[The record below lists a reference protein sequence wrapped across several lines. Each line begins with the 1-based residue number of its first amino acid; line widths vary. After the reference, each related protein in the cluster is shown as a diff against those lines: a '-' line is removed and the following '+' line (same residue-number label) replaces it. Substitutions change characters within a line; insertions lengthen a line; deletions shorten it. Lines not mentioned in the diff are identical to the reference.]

1 MQPENFPG
9 KPDVPEFT
17 GINGEY
23 YRHEFHR
30 IEEGNASGI
39 SFNYMAAL
47 LGPLWLGVRNL
58 WSYFWI
64 ALILELISLV
74 QLSRGLWGNIGAEE
88 FARARAIA
96 QRAAQRA
103 DQAAAALAENKDN
116 FQALN
121 QAAKNLKEEAANAL
135 ALAQSLSDG
144 AVRYL
149 VAGTIG
155 FLAVRIVIGLMSNRA
170 LERRYMQWRAD
181 RSIAHG
187 FNWFRS
193 ALLSLLLGAVYFL
206 TLLRFSTAEAPKIL
220 YQFPTN
226 QELITGTTL
235 KLDNLFTA
243 ITATG
248 APFFNAIT
256 NGLRVALDGIE
267 MILVGTPW
275 IVVFALTSLMA
286 LRAGGAW
293 VAIFTMAALA
303 YLGVFGFWE
312 KSMVTVSL
320 LGTAALLCIV
330 IGIPL
335 GILCG
340 KRARFYKLV
349 KPFLDLMQTMPA
361 FVYLIPVIAF
371 FGIGRPPGVVATFI
385 FGMPPVVR
393 LTALGIQGVPESV
406 KEATTAFGASKWFL
420 LFKVEIP
427 LAMPSIMTGVN
438 QTILM
443 CLSMVVL
450 ASLIGAKGLGEDVLV
465 ALQYAAEGQG
475 ILAGVA
481 ILFCAMILDRI
492 IQGRNTSKNI

>member
-1 MQPENFPG
+1 
-9 KPDVPEFT
+9 
-17 GINGEY
+17 
-23 YRHEFHR
+23 
-30 IEEGNASGI
+30 
-39 SFNYMAAL
+39 MAAL
-47 LGPLWLGVRNL
+47 LGPLWLSLRNL

-64 ALILELISLV
+64 ALVLELISLV
-74 QLSRGLWGNIGAEE
+74 QFSRGFWGNIGADEL
-88 FARARAIA
+88 ARARAIA

-103 DQAAAALAENKDN
+103 DQAAAALAEGKDN
-116 FQALN
+116 FQALS
-121 QAAKNLKEEAANAL
+121 QAAKKLEEEAANAL
-135 ALAQSLSDG
+135 ALAESLSGG

-149 VAGTIG
+149 VGGAIC
-155 FLAVRIVIGLMSNRA
+155 FLVVRIAIGLLSNRA

-181 RSIAHG
+181 RNIAHG
-187 FNWFRS
+187 FNWLRS
-193 ALLSLLLGAVYFL
+193 ALLSGLLAIVYFL
-206 TLLRFSTAEAPKIL
+206 TLLRFSTSEAPKIL
-220 YQFPTN
+220 YQFPTS
-226 QELITGTTL
+226 QKLITEATV

-243 ITATG
+243 ITAAG
-248 APFFNAIT
+248 APVFNAIT
-256 NGLRVALDGIE
+256 NGLRITLDGIE
-267 MILVGTPW
+267 MALVGTPW

-286 LRAGGAW
+286 LRAGGAR

-303 YLGVFGFWE
+303 YLGIFGFWE
-312 KSMVTVSL
+312 KSMITVSL
-320 LGTAALLCIV
+320 LGTAALLCVV

-340 KRARFYKLV
+340 KRERFYKVV

-371 FGIGRPPGVVATFI
+371 FGIGRPPGVLATFI

-393 LTALGIQGVPESV
+393 LTALGIQGVPEPV
-406 KEATTAFGASKWFL
+406 KEATMAFGASKWFL

-443 CLSMVVL
+443 CLSMVVI
-450 ASLIGAKGLGEDVLV
+450 ASLIGAKGLGEDVLI

-475 ILAGVA
+475 MLAGIA

-492 IQGRNTSKNI
+492 IQGRDTRKKI